1 MSPALGIFYFY
12 ISAPRLRH
20 SFYILFVPVVRVY
33 LVQKFEIDSAKM
45 LVYTFITL
53 REHME
58 SDIPL
63 VAKVFVFGDVSLSLF
78 AGHVVP
84 D

>member
-1 MSPALGIFYFY
+1 MPT
-12 ISAPRLRH
+12 
-20 SFYILFVPVVRVY
+20 VRVY
-33 LVQKFEIDSAKM
+33 LVQKFEIDSVEM
-45 LVYTFITL
+45 LAYTFINL
-53 REHME
+53 GEHME
-58 SDIPL
+58 YGIPL